1 MTNEKLF
8 ELLKKETNMAE
19 SDIMKHIEDGNMI
32 YKNNADGFSEFR
44 ENAIEGMNDEED
56 IPEMWDGLDI
66 VGDYRM
72 DFAS

>member
-1 MTNEKLF
+1 
-8 ELLKKETNMAE
+8 
-19 SDIMKHIEDGNMI
+19 MI

-66 VGDYRM
+66 VGDYRI
-72 DFAS
+72 DFAL

>member
-8 ELLKKETNMAE
+8 ELLKKETNMTE
-19 SDIMKHIEDGNMI
+19 SDIMKHIEDGIMI

-56 IPEMWDGLDI
+56 IPEMWDGLDV
-66 VGDYRM
+66 VGDYKM
-72 DFAS
+72 DFLL

>member
-8 ELLKKETNMAE
+8 ELLKKETNMTE
-19 SDIMKHIEDGNMI
+19 SDIMKHIEDEIMI
-32 YKNNADGFSEFR
+32 YENNAAGFSEFR

-56 IPEMWDGLDI
+56 IQEMWDRLDI

-72 DFAS
+72 DFSL